1 MGRTLKFYL
10 AAIVILGT
18 AAFLALLFAVHDA
31 RETAD
36 GLLVGWAVT
45 SAMTGIYLII
55 FCTPIQ
61 WFAYW
66 LKRPW
71 LAYLGSALL
80 LPVIFLVDNVDDV
93 TDMDF
98 TTAYIQLKLQQS
110 WGLYLVVFI
119 ITILF
124 TLAYQRWYRKKELV
138 A

>member
-18 AAFLALLFAVHDA
+18 AAFLALLFAMPDA
-31 RETAD
+31 RETED
-36 GLLVGWAVT
+36 GLLAGWAIT

-61 WFAYW
+61 WVGYW

-93 TDMDF
+93 TDMEF
-98 TTAYIQLKLQQS
+98 TMAYIQLTLQQS
-110 WGLYLVVFI
+110 WGLYLVAFI

-124 TLAYQRWYRKKELV
+124 TLAYQRWYRKKN
-138 A
+138 